1 MPAVVIIPA
10 RFASTRFPGKV
21 LAPLQGKPLI
31 QHVYERA
38 RLSALAEDVLVATD
52 SREVADA
59 VASFGGKAVMTSPEC
74 ASGTDRVAEAASR
87 LEYDIIVNVQGDE
100 PLIEPE
106 SIDTAIRL
114 LEDRRAAIGTIAAE
128 IQNPAD
134 IADPNVVKVVMDREG
149 FALYFS
155 RSPIPYH
162 RERWKGLGRLEA
174 TRMEAEGVRLHRHL
188 GIYSFRRDALLA
200 FAALA
205 PTPLERTEKLE
216 QLRALEH
223 GMKIKVGLAAHETL
237 GVDTPEDLERVRKCL
252 NTSS

>member
-38 RLSALAEDVLVATD
+38 RLSALAARVLVATD

-59 VASFGGKAVMTSPEC
+59 VASFGGEAVMTSPEC
-74 ASGTDRVAEAASR
+74 ASGTDRVAEAAAR

-106 SIDTAIRL
+106 IIDTAIRL
-114 LEDRRAAIGTIAAE
+114 LEDRRAAIATIAAE
-128 IQNPAD
+128 IKNPAD
-134 IADPNVVKVVMDREG
+134 VADPNVVKVVMDREG

-162 RERWKGLGRLEA
+162 RERWKGLS
-174 TRMEAEGVRLHRHL
+174 RMEMQGALLHRHI
-188 GIYSFRRDALLA
+188 GIYSFRREALFT
-200 FAALA
+200 FAGLA
-205 PTPLERTEKLE
+205 PTPLEQTEKLE

-223 GMKIKVGLAAHETL
+223 GMKIKVGLAEHETL

-252 NTSS
+252 SSSS

>member
-10 RFASTRFPGKV
+10 RLASTRFPGKV

-31 QHVYERA
+31 QHVCERA
-38 RLSALAEDVLVATD
+38 RLAALADHVLVATD

-59 VASFGGKAVMTSPEC
+59 VASFGGEAVMTSPEC

-87 LEYDIIVNVQGDE
+87 LDYDIIVNVQGDE

-106 SIDTAIRL
+106 IIDTAIRL

-128 IQNPAD
+128 ITNPAD

-162 RERWKGLGRLEA
+162 RERWKGLGRLEMQGA
-174 TRMEAEGVRLHRHL
+174 RLHRHL
-188 GIYSFRRDALLA
+188 GIYSFRREALFEFSG
-200 FAALA
+200 FA
-205 PTPLERTEKLE
+205 PSPLEETEKLE

-223 GMKIKVGLAAHETL
+223 GMKIKVGLAARETL

-252 NTSS
+252 SSSS